1 MLLFSFNTRY
11 RYALRKIRKKNL
23 ALIEYLPFYACMT
36 LLLLSRWNV
45 IKVRFC
51 FFSSSSRLR
60 TWSVNNLAIYKT
72 SINEILKLVFL
83 SLKAAKKI
91 YLMQMNTDL
100 LDPVESSTWL
110 IRLQCTNKTSIFPI
124 SEVLSQYSDLR
135 LEFDMLAGG
144 TTSSSYVLVEI
155 LGIYLFVVYT

>member
-1 MLLFSFNTRY
+1 M
-11 RYALRKIRKKNL
+11 
-23 ALIEYLPFYACMT
+23 
-36 LLLLSRWNV
+36 
-45 IKVRFC
+45 
-51 FFSSSSRLR
+51 
-60 TWSVNNLAIYKT
+60 NNLAIYKT

-100 LDPVESSTWL
+100 LDPVDSSTWL